1 MVYHFVHVIYFSRV
15 FLIFFLS
22 TTTKQNQNPTN
33 RKNKELH
40 VCRSLLFKQ
49 MASEDRNYLLDGT
62 NEQDSIHSDYLLIK
76 TLSRPIVMR
85 LRKMTSAN
93 NTRVLARKIQMN
105 NKKYKDQNF

>member
-22 TTTKQNQNPTN
+22 TTTKQKQNPTN

-62 NEQDSIHSDYLLIK
+62 KEQDLIHSDYLLIK

-105 NKKYKDQNF
+105 NKKYKD